1 MKPVLLLIPGMLN
14 NENVWQHVLP
24 LLPRDWSVRIANV
37 LTQDS
42 MTSMAHDAWKLLDD
56 LKEDQALIIAGFS
69 LGGYVAL
76 EMLANPKRQVH
87 AAALLSTSVLP
98 ESNESRS
105 NREKTIAAMQTNF
118 TKVVEGILKFSTH
131 EASDAE
137 LDALRK
143 MQLAIGCEAAV
154 RQTHAIMGRSDHRAK
169 LSTLTLPLAL
179 MCGEYDRVTPPD
191 LTRQTKLC
199 FPHATTIWVPT
210 GHMLPFQQ
218 PLPVAQCITSLWES
232 SLPL

>member
-14 NENVWQHVLP
+14 DASIWQHVVP
-24 LLPRDWSVRIANV
+24 LLPRDWSIRIANV

-42 MTSMAHDAWKLLDD
+42 VTSMAHDAWKLL
-56 LKEDQALIIAGFS
+56 EDVEENQALIISGFS
-69 LGGYVAL
+69 MGGYVAL

-87 AAALLSTSVLP
+87 AAALISTSVLP
-98 ESNESRS
+98 ESNESRA
-105 NREKTIAAMQTNF
+105 NREKTITAMQANF
-118 TKVVEGILKFSTH
+118 AKVVEGILKFSTH

-137 LDALRK
+137 LNELRR

-154 RQTHAIMGRSDHRAK
+154 RQIRAIMGRSDQREK
-169 LSTLTLPLAL
+169 LSDLTMPMAL
-179 MCGEYDRVTPPD
+179 MCGEHDRVTPPE
-191 LTRQTKLC
+191 LTRQTQLC
-199 FPHATTIWVPT
+199 FPNATTSWVPT

-232 SLPL
+232 CQ